1 MAADRIRRR
10 SVRLRG
16 HEPAAASR
24 VGTPGRAAR
33 LAEHGMRGPTGRR
46 QYYWYNAARGLQ
58 AGFRGVY

>member
-33 LAEHGMRGPTGRR
+33 LAEHGMRGPDRTSPVLLVQRGTR
-46 QYYWYNAARGLQ
+46 AAG
-58 AGFRGVY
+58 GFRGVY